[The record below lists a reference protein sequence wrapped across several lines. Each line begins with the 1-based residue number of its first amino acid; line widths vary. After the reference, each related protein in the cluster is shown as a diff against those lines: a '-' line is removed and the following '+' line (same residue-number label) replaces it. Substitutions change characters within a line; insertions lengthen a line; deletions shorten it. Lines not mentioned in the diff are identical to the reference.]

1 MPRALKT
8 RAPSTL
14 PPSRAG
20 KKPVTTY
27 IDLDTHKELRM
38 LGIRLDKSSQQ
49 MLSEALSDYLR
60 RHAK

>member
-1 MPRALKT
+1 MPRPAKS

-38 LGIRLDKSSQQ
+38 LGIQLGKSSQQ
-49 MLSEALSDYLR
+49 MLSEALVDYLE
-60 RHAK
+60 RHAE